1 MTDPK
6 PSEILRPLLNDRGAL
21 DRSRIAESNEKVF
34 AILDRLD
41 AEQRRLAAK
50 VDGPAKPDTTPEA
63 PKLAELAE
71 QPASVEDEREELKS
85 TNLFQYGQ
93 LLASRQQVVAEK
105 ERADAAEKRVAELE
119 EKLSAAESEARRL
132 RELINEKATSM
143 MKQIANQK
151 GGAS

>member
-1 MTDPK
+1 
-6 PSEILRPLLNDRGAL
+6 
-21 DRSRIAESNEKVF
+21 
-34 AILDRLD
+34 
-41 AEQRRLAAK
+41 
-50 VDGPAKPDTTPEA
+50 
-63 PKLAELAE
+63 LAE